1 MSKFMQIDIRIIPFF
16 EKPFEKIFPKI
27 VELLQSS
34 SYGEILKKSI
44 SFYDLVDTMVTIM
57 EHPDT
62 PKEIKENIAP
72 SVRKMQQLKETA
84 REYLLS
90 RKLNDLDR
98 VLYQIEDQF
107 EDLEGSL

>member
-16 EKPFEKIFPKI
+16 EKPFGKSFPNI
-27 VELLQSS
+27 TELLRRL
-34 SYGEILKKSI
+34 SYMEILKKDI
-44 SFYDLVDTMVTIM
+44 TFYDLIDTMETIM

-62 PKEIKENIAP
+62 PKEIKERIAP
-72 SVRKMQQLKETA
+72 TVRKMRELKETA
-84 REYLLS
+84 REYLLA

-107 EDLEGSL
+107 EDLEGSI